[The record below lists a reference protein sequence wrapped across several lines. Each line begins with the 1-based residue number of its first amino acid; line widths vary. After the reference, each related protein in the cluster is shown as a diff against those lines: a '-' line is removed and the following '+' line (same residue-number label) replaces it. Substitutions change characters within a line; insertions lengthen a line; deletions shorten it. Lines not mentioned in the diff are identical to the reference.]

1 MKNYIQPGDV
11 LELPVPTGGCVS
23 GSPYLIGSMFVVAV
37 VSAPEGDMAAFRRVG
52 VYSLPK
58 TTGEAWAVGNPL
70 YFDPATSKLTKTA
83 GALKAVAQAVAVHQN
98 AETVG
103 KAVLVP
109 GAAA

>member
-11 LELPVPTGGCVS
+11 LELPVPAGGCVS

-37 VSAPEGDMAAFRRVG
+37 NTAPDGEIAAFRRVG
-52 VYSLPK
+52 VHSLPK
-58 TTGEAWAVGNPL
+58 TTGESWAVGNPL
-70 YFDPATSKLTKTA
+70 YFDPATGKLTKTA
-83 GALKAVAQAVAVHQN
+83 GSLKAVAQAVAAHVN
-98 AETVG
+98 AETTG